1 MLAHTYTHMWTNAYV
16 ENLNNSNYC
25 DINMALFFFSPSR
38 LTTVHFSILMSRIQN
53 IWPQPVSTLGRHWGG
68 LGEDFGED
76 RGDHSP
82 LGASSHLSWS
92 LVNSQLCAAVIQ
104 YWNTRICCHWKSSLF
119 PVASEL
125 KFPHRFSK
133 KKKKKLSEE
142 ADVKV
147 RNQECDCKWEI
158 MTFSCLN
165 RKNSFTLCWGV
176 MTSSLLL
183 PALLQK
189 RTGYY

>member
-1 MLAHTYTHMWTNAYV
+1 
-16 ENLNNSNYC
+16 
-25 DINMALFFFSPSR
+25 MALFFFSPSR

-104 YWNTRICCHWKSSLF
+104 Y
-119 PVASEL
+119 
-125 KFPHRFSK
+125 
-133 KKKKKLSEE
+133 
-142 ADVKV
+142 
-147 RNQECDCKWEI
+147 
-158 MTFSCLN
+158 
-165 RKNSFTLCWGV
+165 
-176 MTSSLLL
+176 
-183 PALLQK
+183 
-189 RTGYY
+189 